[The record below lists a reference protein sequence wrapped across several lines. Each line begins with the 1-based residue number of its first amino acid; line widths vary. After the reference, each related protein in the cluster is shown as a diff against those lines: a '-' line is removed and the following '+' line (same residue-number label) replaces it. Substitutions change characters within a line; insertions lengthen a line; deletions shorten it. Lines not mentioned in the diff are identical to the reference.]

1 MQLMSFYSLTIYKFY
16 TQEQTA
22 IVGSSLSLLK
32 KSQIHELPVPLL
44 PAMFKLISDH
54 SRAN

>member
-1 MQLMSFYSLTIYKFY
+1 MSFYSLTIYKFY

-44 PAMFKLISDH
+44 LAMFKLISDH
-54 SRAN
+54 SRANW